1 MKILKHIC
9 YTLLFAGCVS
19 CGASADKKKPE
30 AADVEQISEVYD
42 TPSDSSENINLIT
55 TVYNR
60 LVFAIDSD
68 GDIAPETYF
77 TANALK
83 KLQEDYEYDC
93 DEGPCY
99 AYYALR
105 TEAQDSNPE
114 SDEESQIIN
123 IEPDGDD
130 WYVVSYS
137 DMGWSGKTRV
147 KIVDGKID
155 DYQRLSQQCSDT
167 YRL

>member
-9 YTLLFAGCVS
+9 CALLLAGFVS

-30 AADVEQISEVYD
+30 TADVEQISEENE
-42 TPSDSSENINLIT
+42 TPSENSENINLIT

-83 KLQEDYEYDC
+83 KLQDDYEYDC
-93 DEGPCY
+93 YESPCY

-123 IEPDGDD
+123 IEPDEEG

-147 KIVDGKID
+147 RIVDGKID
-155 DYQRLSQQCSDT
+155 DYQRLSQQCSG
-167 YRL
+167 